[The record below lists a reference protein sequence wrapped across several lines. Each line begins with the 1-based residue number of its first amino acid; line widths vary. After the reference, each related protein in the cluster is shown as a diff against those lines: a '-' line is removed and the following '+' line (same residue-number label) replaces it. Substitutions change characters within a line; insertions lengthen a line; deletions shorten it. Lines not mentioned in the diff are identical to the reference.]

1 MVPPFETFGEF
12 SWCLITGTIK
22 MLLKDVNDCPLS
34 SKNKTVDSIFDRVQL
49 QWATMDSS
57 FLTISLSFP
66 IRVVNNSEVRYV
78 RLQPV
83 VDEHVLKEW
92 CG

>member
-1 MVPPFETFGEF
+1 
-12 SWCLITGTIK
+12 

-34 SKNKTVDSIFDRVQL
+34 SKNKTVNLISDRVQL
-49 QWATMDSS
+49 HWATMDSS

-66 IRVVNNSEVRYV
+66 IGVVNNAEVRYV
-78 RLQPV
+78 RLQLV
-83 VDEHVLKEW
+83 VDEHILKEW

>member
-1 MVPPFETFGEF
+1 
-12 SWCLITGTIK
+12 

-49 QWATMDSS
+49 QWATKDSS

-83 VDEHVLKEW
+83 VDEHILKEW

>member
-1 MVPPFETFGEF
+1 
-12 SWCLITGTIK
+12 

-34 SKNKTVDSIFDRVQL
+34 SKNKTVNSIFDRVQL
-49 QWATMDSS
+49 HWATMDSS

-66 IRVVNNSEVRYV
+66 IGVVNNAGVRYV

-83 VDEHVLKEW
+83 VDEHILKEW

>member
-1 MVPPFETFGEF
+1 
-12 SWCLITGTIK
+12 

-34 SKNKTVDSIFDRVQL
+34 SKNKTVNSIFDRVQL
-49 QWATMDSS
+49 HWETMDSS

-66 IRVVNNSEVRYV
+66 IGVVNNAEVRYV
-78 RLQPV
+78 RLQLV
-83 VDEHVLKEW
+83 VDEHILKEW